1 MMMNKKMTTALM
13 LGLTMSLSGTVFA
26 APTESAADIDARL
39 AALEAQ
45 QQQLAQQISALKK
58 ENAKLKQ
65 ANQIA
70 KSNRNAIKGLKDAQN
85 RIQIKGFGRLAWD
98 NDNINGYIN
107 RNDFRRTYLDLEGK
121 YKVNDK
127 WNVNFQAETV
137 QHYAKYVTAESG
149 SAVYHPKDTDHKYD
163 NEHGTIQRVWVEGN
177 VGKVNLDI
185 GRRWRGMGYNFVFF
199 GNESDGAVVSTP
211 VPGTNLTAE
220 AYYLT
225 PTDRGYHFSVV
236 GVGVKGRV
244 SPKLEIRAAYGKL
257 NVGKKDLLGTNYY
270 DKGKKDATH
279 TLPSGTPDVYYA
291 GYPNSVGSQAFLLG
305 AMWNPVKN
313 IFLLGDYVRTNRA
326 SNSGYAENS
335 RTIKFDGKDSY
346 AIQMNY
352 RWPDLNSPGSF
363 QLYTRYYNYPN
374 NENDL
379 VGVFGDKQDGAFHS
393 GNRGWVFGF
402 KYVPIKNVEWDTF
415 YMTAKATKLVWGN
428 DRGGSY
434 HHNLLR
440 TRMDF
445 HF

>member
-225 PTDRGYHFSVV
+225 PTDRGYHFSVY
-236 GVGVKGRV
+236 GAGLKG
-244 SPKLEIRAAYGKL
+244 KIGHGLEMRAAYGKL
-257 NVGKKDLLGTNYY
+257 NVGKHERLGSNYWDNGKDYY
-270 DKGKKDATH
+270 
-279 TLPSGTPDVYYA
+279 
-291 GYPNSVGSQAFLLG
+291 NSVGSQAFLLG

-313 IFLLGDYVRTNRA
+313 IFLLGDYVRTNRV
-326 SNSGYAENS
+326 SNSDYADNN
-335 RTIKFDGKDSY
+335 RTIKFDGKNTY

-402 KYVPIKNVEWDTF
+402 KYVPIKNIEWDTF
-415 YMTAKATKLVWGN
+415 YMAAKATKLVWGN